1 MGWSGRFLSS
11 HRDLNGIAPHA
22 HLRIAHAVDGAVFPL
37 GRRGGEGKGVGVVG
51 RGVVGEEDEAFAVAA
66 VHLELE
72 HVEEGAEALPAP
84 ADEDGVALE
93 RGARMGWMV
102 ARSGAPCTEMG
113 CRKGILRS
121 SISMRLKLQP
131 HPAMAQRCAA
141 VIAACPAVI
150 PACP

>member
-1 MGWSGRFLSS
+1 MTNPWLPT
-11 HRDLNGIAPHA
+11 HRDLHGITPNA
-22 HLRIAHAVDGAVFPL
+22 HLRVAHAVDGAVFPF

-51 RGVVGEEDEAFAVAA
+51 RGVEGEEDPAFAVPA
-66 VHLELE
+66 VHLDFE

-84 ADEDGVALE
+84 ADEDGVVLE

-113 CRKGILRS
+113 CRKSTLRS
-121 SISMRLKLQP
+121 FTGMRGKLRP
-131 HPAMAQRCAA
+131 YPAMAQGCAA
-141 VIAACPAVI
+141 VIAACLAVI